1 MPPLPNSRWTNA
13 APLTRYGKSRASKTG
28 NSPRITRAPLNSLG
42 QACATLL
49 AQAKG
54 ESSDKDAHKRLFDHL
69 EDWLCGSDAPVGL
82 NKPLMNAL
90 VQSDQATYFHAQSEA
105 LAYLVWLKKFAQAFI
120 VKSANTKSTSH

>member
-1 MPPLPNSRWTNA
+1 M
-13 APLTRYGKSRASKTG
+13 
-28 NSPRITRAPLNSLG
+28 NSLG